1 MNSGPRCAGILG
13 VRPARSE
20 GSRLWFG
27 RGGSRVWVRSDGRL
41 RRGSGDVRA
50 ECGRSAR
57 RVWGGCGDC
66 RNVKVD
72 TFGPIRPS
80 RFYVSAGAMLEF
92 SLVRA
97 SGGIGRRA
105 GFRCQWPQGRG
116 GSSPPSRTA
125 NEKPLTGTCRRFGE
139 GLLRVCVGS
148 SNRGRRG
155 GARCPR
161 GPEIPCPSRIPAP
174 SFKAKRVIQAAASFK
189 GKLVVQAHERANNAR
204 SRRSADIEPCNSR
217 YPRCALNEVRPRL
230 RFRRARSGGR
240 RP

>member
-139 GLLRVCVGS
+139 GLLRVCIGS
-148 SNRGRRG
+148 SNA
-155 GARCPR
+155 GAPRWCPLPTR
-161 GPEIPCPSRIPAP
+161 ARDPLPLTDPRTLVQGEARHSSRSVVQGKTCRSSARACEQR
-174 SFKAKRVIQAAASFK
+174 SFKAKR
-189 GKLVVQAHERANNAR
+189 GYRTVQQSISALRLERGV
-204 SRRSADIEPCNSR
+204 P
-217 YPRCALNEVRPRL
+217 
-230 RFRRARSGGR
+230 
-240 RP
+240 